1 MADLI
6 SRLRLD
12 SGEFDSKIKRAG
24 QELMAYSEHCRK
36 TGLVM
41 GFANRDAKDFAKAL
55 GNMQT
60 TSSTARGKISELSD
74 AFVNLRVMYKNMTDE
89 EKNNT
94 FGKNLAASLDQLKTR
109 INAAKADLASA
120 TAELNDTGKSGG
132 GKFGQL
138 GGIIDT
144 IGQKMGVAGNL
155 TEMLTS
161 KTALMGAGIGAAAAI
176 VGKASEA
183 WARYNTELS
192 RQGNITTV
200 TTGLTGGGANQMTD
214 VARAM
219 ADTYGVDFREVIN
232 AANTL
237 MTQFGQTG
245 AQSLQLIRDG
255 MQGMILGDG
264 PKLLSMIQQYA
275 PSFRDAGI
283 EASQLVAIIH
293 NSEGGLFTDQNMNA
307 IVMGIK
313 NLRLMTK
320 QTSEA
325 LSKLGI
331 DGADMTNKLN
341 TGAMTIIEAMR
352 QVSDAI
358 EGAGSSS
365 QAAGEVMQYVFGR
378 QGTAAGTK
386 LGEAIAKLNTNLEET
401 KRQTGELGDA
411 YAELQTAN
419 EKLNTAIRDCFEYDG
434 WDQMATGIKAN
445 LISALASVVDW
456 LGRIKGALGGFSS
469 NQQSG
474 DPKNGGG
481 AFVDKAVDN
490 LKQWKTSKAGATT
503 MYEAQLQ
510 SYDRQV
516 AAVSFQI
523 NNLQE
528 KAAKDMEGNMSVVY
542 EKEIRTLEARREAI
556 RRNKEE
562 YDRKAKAVIAD
573 IGKTGGVNAPLDTTS
588 PSPKGGKKPTV
599 TTTTPK
605 APEIFPE
612 NSLKSLTAEMQ
623 ELQKAQQLV
632 TSADEWRTYE
642 YAIEGVRNQIK
653 ELKGELS
660 DIDAGNMTSLG
671 KIEGVSLADIA
682 AGRVKGKGM
691 KDLGLGDVPTRESII
706 AKGQKQIQG
715 FDGIEP
721 QAKEDKTLENMQ
733 KLTSG
738 LSSVTSGLQQ
748 MGIELPDG
756 VQKVLGGMQG
766 LMSVIQGV
774 QTIISLFSTT
784 TATAQIAATT
794 GNTAM
799 LTANA
804 TALGALATAISFN
817 SATNM
822 IPFLANG
829 GIVPKAANGIV
840 VPGNSFSGDRLRMPI
855 LDGGGM
861 IGVNSGEVILNRA
874 QQGNLAAQLEGGG
887 MAGGGVMQPYVDGE
901 KIFLG
906 MNNTSKRMGRGEIV
920 TTSTLRRLGLI

>member
-1 MADLI
+1 M
-6 SRLRLD
+6 
-12 SGEFDSKIKRAG
+12 
-24 QELMAYSEHCRK
+24 
-36 TGLVM
+36 
-41 GFANRDAKDFAKAL
+41 
-55 GNMQT
+55 
-60 TSSTARGKISELSD
+60 
-74 AFVNLRVMYKNMTDE
+74 
-89 EKNNT
+89 
-94 FGKNLAASLDQLKTR
+94 
-109 INAAKADLASA
+109 
-120 TAELNDTGKSGG
+120 
-132 GKFGQL
+132 
-138 GGIIDT
+138 
-144 IGQKMGVAGNL
+144 
-155 TEMLTS
+155 
-161 KTALMGAGIGAAAAI
+161 
-176 VGKASEA
+176 
-183 WARYNTELS
+183 
-192 RQGNITTV
+192 
-200 TTGLTGGGANQMTD
+200 
-214 VARAM
+214 
-219 ADTYGVDFREVIN
+219 
-232 AANTL
+232 
-237 MTQFGQTG
+237 
-245 AQSLQLIRDG
+245 
-255 MQGMILGDG
+255 
-264 PKLLSMIQQYA
+264 
-275 PSFRDAGI
+275 
-283 EASQLVAIIH
+283 
-293 NSEGGLFTDQNMNA
+293 
-307 IVMGIK
+307 
-313 NLRLMTK
+313 
-320 QTSEA
+320 
-325 LSKLGI
+325 
-331 DGADMTNKLN
+331 
-341 TGAMTIIEAMR
+341 
-352 QVSDAI
+352 
-358 EGAGSSS
+358 
-365 QAAGEVMQYVFGR
+365 
-378 QGTAAGTK
+378 
-386 LGEAIAKLNTNLEET
+386 NTNLEET
-401 KRQTGELGDA
+401 KRQTGELGNA
-411 YAELQTAN
+411 YSELQTAN

-445 LISALASVVDW
+445 LISALASVVGW
-456 LGRIKGALGGFSS
+456 LGRIKGALGGYSA

-481 AFVDKAVDN
+481 SFVDKAIDN
-490 LKQWKTSKAGATT
+490 LKQWKTSKTGATT

-510 SYDRQV
+510 NYDRQV

-523 NNLQE
+523 NDLQE
-528 KAAKDMEGNMSVVY
+528 KAAKDTEGNMSVIY

-556 RRNKEE
+556 RRNREE
-562 YDRKAKAVIAD
+562 YDRRARDVIAD
-573 IGKTGGVNAPLDTTS
+573 IGKTGSVNAPLDTKD
-588 PSPKGGKKPTV
+588 PSPKGRRPTSA
-599 TTTTPK
+599 TTTPK

-612 NSLKSLTAEMQ
+612 GSLKALQAELKA
-623 ELQKAQQLV
+623 LQDAQQLA
-632 TSADEWRTYE
+632 TDPGDWRGYE
-642 YAIEGVRNQIK
+642 HAIEGVKNQIK

-660 DIDAGNMTSLG
+660 DIGAGNMASLG

-691 KDLGLGDVPTRESII
+691 KDLGLGDVPTRDSII

-721 QAKEDKTLENMQ
+721 QTKEDKTLENMQ
-733 KLTSG
+733 KLTGG

-774 QTIISLFSTT
+774 QTIISLFTTT

-822 IPFLANG
+822 IPFFSGG

-874 QQGNLAAQLEGGG
+874 QAGNLEAQLEGGG